1 MWRLLVFVLLAVPL
15 DARPFKYEGDEHFA
29 QSVKV
34 KKLLKG
40 ENLPSSG
47 ETILSPYARAIYEE
61 RTVRYQVGDIDK
73 GAVVGEDLVDLSPVY
88 AVYRAKK
95 YGIMDILSNDERQ
108 TEKGKRHE
116 YCDAP
121 PGSKMYKVRVKYDKR
136 KKKRRLRDLEFI
148 WKKPDGELY
157 ECGVTT
163 RRQKDTETFTFGGDN
178 LSFLGFTIVKAND
191 FIRLIEFEFGK
202 PMNPGQG
209 AKCDPKN
216 LVAVVDEVL
225 TGMSVTES
233 LEKFQGTTKIESR
246 SRADEVSAGASVSAI
261 FGDMDKTGA
270 KVTASYAYTYT
281 KEKTTGT
288 SEEKSKTRGS
298 SVTFDLTDKLMVSYY
313 LSVPCLAPEAAKGT
327 GNKLFLAPFDHRLR
341 RFIAPIDKCLSESG
355 TVQGTQKGGKV
366 DLTIDGDINLNKGSC
381 VLPQKFTWLDEHN
394 MLSDAKHLVDIEGSK
409 VLRKRDKITM
419 KDPKEVPTQ
428 LLDR

>member
-202 PMNPGQG
+202 SIKGQEG
-209 AKCDPKN
+209 AKCATGD

-225 TGMSVTES
+225 TGVAVTES
-233 LEKFQGTTKIESR
+233 LEKFQGTTKIESK
-246 SRADEVSAGASVSAI
+246 SVAEEKSVGASVSAI
-261 FGDMDKTGA
+261 KGDMNTKGVQ
-270 KVTASYAYTYT
+270 VTASYSYTHT
-281 KEKTTGT
+281 SESTTGT
-288 SEEKSKTRGS
+288 SDEKSKSHGS
-298 SVTFDLTDKLMVSYY
+298 SLTFDLTDKLMVSYY
-313 LSVPCLAPEAAKGT
+313 LSVPCMAPKAAKGK
-327 GNKLFLAPFDHRLR
+327 NKLFLVPFDHRLR
-341 RFIAPIDKCLSESG
+341 HFIVPIDKCLSESG

-366 DLTIDGDINLNKGSC
+366 DLTIDGGIDLGTGSC
-381 VLPQKFTWLDEHN
+381 VLPQKFTWLDEEN
-394 MLSDAKHLVDIEGSK
+394 LIFDVKHLVDIEGSK
-409 VLRKRDKITM
+409 VLRKRDEITL
-419 KDPKEVPTQ
+419 KDPEEVPTH
-428 LLDR
+428 LAYK